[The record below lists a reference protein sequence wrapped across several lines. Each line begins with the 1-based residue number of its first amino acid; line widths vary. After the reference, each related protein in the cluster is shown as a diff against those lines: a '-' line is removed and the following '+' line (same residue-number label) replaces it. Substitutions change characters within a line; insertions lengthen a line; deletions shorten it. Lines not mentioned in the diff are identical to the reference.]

1 MKTFYFMLVLLFMGL
16 VVSMPSASTMETVA
30 NPPRIEPYDN
40 SSAEASGYSTN
51 AVYLGDRA
59 AQVAAVMIG
68 IVAVL
73 AVAYLLTK
81 RTNASTR
88 VSNAF
93 ARGKTRIK
101 DTLISS
107 RKKDVTV
114 RMS

>member
-30 NPPRIEPYDN
+30 TTPRVEPYDS
-40 SSAEASGYSTN
+40 SSAEASGYSAD

-59 AQVAAVMIG
+59 AQIAAVMIG

-88 VSNAF
+88 ISNALS
-93 ARGKTRIK
+93 RGRTRIK
-101 DTLISS
+101 DTLSSS
-107 RKKDVTV
+107 RKKDVTA